1 MMKYKLDFTDDALE
15 DLKLLK
21 RHEPAAYK
29 KALKLI
35 AELYVHPRV
44 GTGHPEPL
52 RGDRAGQWSRRI
64 TGKHSLIYTIE
75 DEEII
80 VLVLNAYNHYNDK

>member
-1 MMKYKLDFTDDALE
+1 MKYQVQYTDIALE

-21 RHEPAAYK
+21 KHEPDSYK

-35 AELYVHPRV
+35 AELYEHPLA

-52 RGDRAGQWSRRI
+52 KGNRNGQWSRRI
-64 TGKHSLIYTIE
+64 NQKHRLVYKVENDFLRVLLIS
-75 DEEII
+75 
-80 VLVLNAYNHYNDK
+80 AYGHCDDR